1 MQFGRAATAHLVA
14 MVVAQV
20 IILAGVEAI
29 MFGPSGVLSGVMKS
43 LGGVLILLIVA
54 GVTLS
59 VGLSLRWL
67 AGKIPAS
74 PRRIAVSAGVLVGLM
89 TIPLV
94 HPSASPSVSF
104 GTHPVALLVWHGLAG
119 ACGGWVWY
127 CIKRPGDGRGHA

>member
-1 MQFGRAATAHLVA
+1 MA
-14 MVVAQV
+14 VAQAIV
-20 IILAGVEAI
+20 FAGVEGI
-29 MFGPSGVLSGVMKS
+29 RFGPSGVLTGAMKS

-54 GVTLS
+54 GVTLP

-67 AGKIPAS
+67 AGKLPAS

-94 HPSASPSVSF
+94 HPIHPSVSL
-104 GTHPVALLVWHGLAG
+104 GTNPVALPVWHGLAG

-127 CIKRPGDGRGHA
+127 CVERPGDGHGHA

>member
-1 MQFGRAATAHLVA
+1 MQVGKAVTAHMVA
-14 MVVAQV
+14 MIVAQV

-43 LGGVLILLIVA
+43 LGGVLILLVVA
-54 GVTLS
+54 GVTLP

-74 PRRIAVSAGVLVGLM
+74 PGRVAVSAGFLVGLM
-89 TIPLV
+89 TIPFV
-94 HPSASPSVSF
+94 HPSFDPSVSL

-119 ACGGWVWY
+119 ACGGWVWF
-127 CIKRPGDGRGHA
+127 CIERPGDGRGHA

>member
-1 MQFGRAATAHLVA
+1 MIV
-14 MVVAQV
+14 
-20 IILAGVEAI
+20 LAGVEAI
-29 MFGPSGVLSGVMKS
+29 RFGPSGVLSGVMKS

-54 GVTLS
+54 GVTLP

-67 AGKIPAS
+67 AGKLPAS

-94 HPSASPSVSF
+94 QPIHPSVSL
-104 GTHPVALLVWHGLAG
+104 GTNPVALLVWHVVAG

-127 CIKRPGDGRGHA
+127 CVERPVDGRGHA

>member
-1 MQFGRAATAHLVA
+1 MAA
-14 MVVAQV
+14 MFVAQMIV
-20 IILAGVEAI
+20 FAGVEAI
-29 MFGPSGVLSGVMKS
+29 RFGPSGVLSGVMKS

-54 GVTLS
+54 GVTLP

-67 AGKIPAS
+67 AGKLPAS

-94 HPSASPSVSF
+94 QPIHPSVSL
-104 GTHPVALLVWHGLAG
+104 GTTPVALLVWHGLAG

-127 CIKRPGDGRGHA
+127 CIERPVDGRGHA

>member
-1 MQFGRAATAHLVA
+1 MA
-14 MVVAQV
+14 VAQAIV
-20 IILAGVEAI
+20 LAGVEGI
-29 MFGPSGVLSGVMKS
+29 RFGPSGVLSGVMKS

-54 GVTLS
+54 GVTLP

-67 AGKIPAS
+67 AGKLPAS

-94 HPSASPSVSF
+94 QPIHPSVSL
-104 GTHPVALLVWHGLAG
+104 GTNPVALLVWHVLAG

-127 CIKRPGDGRGHA
+127 CIEHPVDGRGHA

>member
-1 MQFGRAATAHLVA
+1 MA
-14 MVVAQV
+14 VAQV
-20 IILAGVEAI
+20 IVFAGVEAI
-29 MFGPSGVLSGVMKS
+29 RFGPSGVLSGVMKS

-54 GVTLS
+54 GVTLP

-67 AGKIPAS
+67 AGKLPAP

-94 HPSASPSVSF
+94 QPIHPSVSL
-104 GTHPVALLVWHGLAG
+104 GTNPVALLVWHGLAG

-127 CIKRPGDGRGHA
+127 CIERPVDGRGHA

>member
-1 MQFGRAATAHLVA
+1 

-20 IILAGVEAI
+20 IVFAGVEAI
-29 MFGPSGVLSGVMKS
+29 RFGPSGALSGILKS

-54 GVTLS
+54 GVTLP

-67 AGKIPAS
+67 AGKLPAP

-94 HPSASPSVSF
+94 QPIHPSVSL
-104 GTHPVALLVWHGLAG
+104 GTNPVALLVWHGLAG

-127 CIKRPGDGRGHA
+127 CIERPVDGRGHA

>member
-1 MQFGRAATAHLVA
+1 MA
-14 MVVAQV
+14 VAQAIV
-20 IILAGVEAI
+20 FAGVEGI
-29 MFGPSGVLSGVMKS
+29 RFGPSGVLTGAMKS

-54 GVTLS
+54 GVTLP

-67 AGKIPAS
+67 AGKLPAS

-94 HPSASPSVSF
+94 QPIHPS
-104 GTHPVALLVWHGLAG
+104 VWHGLAG

-127 CIKRPGDGRGHA
+127 CVERPGDGHGHA